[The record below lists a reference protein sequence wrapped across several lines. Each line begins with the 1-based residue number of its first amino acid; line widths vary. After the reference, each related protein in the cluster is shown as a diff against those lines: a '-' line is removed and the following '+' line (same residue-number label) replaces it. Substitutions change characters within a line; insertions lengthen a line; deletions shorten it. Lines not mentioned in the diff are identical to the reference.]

1 MAAFAGCMA
10 AGAHGFEL
18 DVRLCATGELLVFH
32 DEDLARLCPGDTRRL
47 SEMTYDEVLE
57 VRVGGESIPTLQEVL
72 RAEPRAMVNI
82 ELKKHPMRQAL
93 ALITAC
99 ANAVQETSSLGRVLV
114 SSFDPRLLLM
124 LRVLEPNLARGLLF
138 AQEQGLP
145 LRRGWLA
152 RTLNASAVHPEHVL
166 VTKSRMK
173 HWRKRGRRVHT
184 WTVDDPA
191 RIAELATLGVHAIIC
206 NDPAAA
212 IAILNTP

>member
-10 AGAHGFEL
+10 AGADGFEL

-32 DEDLARLCPGDTRRL
+32 DEDLARLCEGDTRRL
-47 SEMTYDEVLE
+47 DAMTYDEVSK
-57 VRVGGESIPTLQEVL
+57 VRVAGEPIPTLRDVL
-72 RAEPRAMVNI
+72 RGQPTAMVNI

-93 ALITAC
+93 ALVTAC
-99 ANAVQETSSLGRVLV
+99 ADAVQEAGALGRVLV

-124 LRVLEPNLARGLLF
+124 LRILEPNLARGLLF

-166 VTKSRMK
+166 VSKSRIR

-191 RIAELATLGVHAIIC
+191 RIAELAALGVHAIIC

-212 IAILNTP
+212 IAILDTP